1 MSLSSANRSSSYLIY
16 TFAFKSLKL
25 VGQIAGISLVI
36 GQLTLVY
43 LQSLPQLLP
52 ISKKVAYHN
61 QTFYLEF
68 ATKPEEL
75 VKGLKFRSQLPKDCG
90 MLFNLG
96 KEYKKVPF
104 WMFNVK
110 IPLDIIYIQNGLVTT
125 VIKNAPPCKKDCPI
139 YYGSSATEVLEL
151 GANTSNIKVGDRLT
165 FTNIQNRGQGAGSRE
180 QGAGSREQGAESRGR
195 NQFKS

>member
-1 MSLSSANRSSSYLIY
+1 
-16 TFAFKSLKL
+16 

-52 ISKKVAYHN
+52 ISKKLAYNN

-139 YYGSSATEVLEL
+139 YYGISATEVLEL

-165 FTNIQNRGQGAGSRE
+165 FTNIQNRGQGVGSRE
-180 QGAGSREQGAESRGR
+180 QGEKSIQKLNTEKHSRKLFLPALMRQLS
-195 NQFKS
+195 